1 MSDKKNENNEE
12 QNSWWVYDGT
22 EKSEEEEKTVDKRF
36 ATVLKNVPKWRDKS
50 EENRNHNAEAF
61 IPLSDELLNAVNSAI
76 YLRRPLLVT
85 GDPGIGKSSL
95 AKSIAHRLLKTE
107 PLVWQITSKSV
118 LQDALYSYDALAR
131 LHVIQMKKLYHELKE
146 NDKEV
151 EAYGKI
157 STGIENYLKLKT
169 LGTAF
174 CSKEKPMVVLIDE
187 IDKSDI
193 DLPNDLLHIFE
204 EQAFEID
211 ELKRMKFEEGKEPKI
226 EDVFCNPQEIKDG
239 KVICQ
244 HFPIII
250 MTSNGER
257 EFPPAFL
264 RRCISVEMKLDESR
278 EKQIEQLSQMV
289 TAHFGAEGMGDD
301 IEKIIESFVNE
312 KGSDKLL
319 ANDQLLNAIHLVL
332 NSSMDYEAFR
342 QECEPILLRALDV

>member
-1 MSDKKNENNEE
+1 MPNENVKNNENTE
-12 QNSWWVYDGT
+12 EPNSWWVYNGT
-22 EKSEEEEKTVDKRF
+22 DKKANTSL
-36 ATVLKNVPKWRDKS
+36 ATVLENIPKWRDKS
-50 EENRNHNAEAF
+50 EENKNHNAEAF
-61 IPLSDELLNAVNSAI
+61 IPLSDELLHAVNSAI

-131 LHVIQMKKLYHELKE
+131 LHDIQMKKLYYELE
-146 NDKEV
+146 EHDKDIK
-151 EAYGKI
+151 AYGNI
-157 STGIENYLKLKT
+157 PIGIENYLKLTT

-174 CSKEKPMVVLIDE
+174 CSKKEPMVVLIDE

-204 EQAFEID
+204 EQAFEIE
-211 ELKRMKFEEGKEPKI
+211 ELKRMKFEENQEPEI
-226 EDVFCNPQEIKDG
+226 EDAFGTPQEVKNG
-239 KVICQ
+239 KVVCH

-264 RRCISVEMKLDESR
+264 RRCISVEMKLDDDKKR
-278 EKQIEQLSQMV
+278 QVEQLTEMV
-289 TAHFGAEGMGDD
+289 TAHFGAKGIDAD
-301 IEKIIESFVNE
+301 ITKIIQSFVNE
-312 KGSDKLL
+312 KGDDKLL

-332 NSSMDYEAFR
+332 NSSMDYEAFKK
-342 QECEPILLRALDV
+342 ECEPILLRALDS

>member
-1 MSDKKNENNEE
+1 MPNTKKENIKKENTEE
-12 QNSWWVYDGT
+12 PNNWWVYNGT
-22 EKSEEEEKTVDKRF
+22 KKKATTSLKTV
-36 ATVLKNVPKWRDKS
+36 LENIPKWRDKS
-50 EENRNHNAEAF
+50 EKNRTHNAEAF
-61 IPLSDELLNAVNSAI
+61 VPLSDELLHAVNSAI

-95 AKSIAHRLLKTE
+95 AKSIAHRLLNTE

-118 LQDALYSYDALAR
+118 LKDALYSYDALAR
-131 LHVIQMKKLYHELKE
+131 LHDIQMKKLYYDLKE
-146 NDKEV
+146 HDKEV
-151 EAYGKI
+151 EAYGNI
-157 STGIENYLKLKT
+157 PTGIENYLKLTT

-174 CSKEKPMVVLIDE
+174 CSPKKPMVVLIDE

-226 EDVFCNPQEIKDG
+226 EDAFGVPREVKNG
-239 KVICQ
+239 KVPCR

-264 RRCISVEMKLDESR
+264 RRCISVEMKLDDNKD
-278 EKQIEQLSQMV
+278 KQIEQLTQMV
-289 TAHFGAEGMGDD
+289 TAHFGAKGIDED
-301 IEKIIESFVNE
+301 ITKIIQSFVNE
-312 KGSDKLL
+312 KGNDKLL

-332 NSSMDYEAFR
+332 NSSMDYEAFKK
-342 QECEPILLRALDV
+342 ECEPILLKALDA